1 MPGNVCFLSTY
12 GNGPAP
18 RAGNRRY
25 KKAAG
30 IKNTGIKNT
39 GIKNADIKNTGI
51 KSVKYKKT
59 EGRDHRLICLP
70 VFMYEE

>member
-1 MPGNVCFLSTY
+1 VPGNVCFLSTY

-30 IKNTGIKNT
+30 IKNTGIKN
-39 GIKNADIKNTGI
+39 ADIKNTGI
-51 KSVKYKKT
+51 KSVKYKKP
-59 EGRDHRLICLP
+59 EGRDHRLIRLP
-70 VFMYEE
+70 VFMSEE